1 MFDSLADLV
10 EHFKKTGIEEVS
22 GSFVYLK
29 QVNPISSVSDP
40 LEGPTCCLFLL
51 CVPLLLFST
60 VHRRDFALQ
69 QRLSLSLMPIH
80 CVFPSPALLRYEG
93 ECC

>member
-29 QVNPISSVSDP
+29 QVNPVCSVS
-40 LEGPTCCLFLL
+40 
-51 CVPLLLFST
+51 
-60 VHRRDFALQ
+60 
-69 QRLSLSLMPIH
+69 
-80 CVFPSPALLRYEG
+80 
-93 ECC
+93 

>member
-60 VHRRDFALQ
+60 VHRNFALQ
-69 QRLSLSLMPIH
+69 QRLSLSHANPLCFPI
-80 CVFPSPALLRYEG
+80 PSPTTLRG
-93 ECC
+93 